1 MPDKTMNVRNHL
13 QRYIMLIGDAATKNE
28 SLGKYEKMLESL
40 NQLAEIT
47 EEYYWKNEEGKMPA
61 LKKEDITK
69 IHHAYKEV
77 LKNCNRM
84 LTIPDNQ

>member
-1 MPDKTMNVRNHL
+1 
-13 QRYIMLIGDAATKNE
+13 
-28 SLGKYEKMLESL
+28 
-40 NQLAEIT
+40 
-47 EEYYWKNEEGKMPA
+47 MPA

-84 LTIPDNQ
+84 LTILDNQLKRVSVITFLSNDIKYTFYFLLFLHTDIHQSIPQTHVFRIDWRANT

>member
-47 EEYYWKNEEGKMPA
+47 EEYYWKNEEGS
-61 LKKEDITK
+61 
-69 IHHAYKEV
+69 
-77 LKNCNRM
+77 
-84 LTIPDNQ
+84 